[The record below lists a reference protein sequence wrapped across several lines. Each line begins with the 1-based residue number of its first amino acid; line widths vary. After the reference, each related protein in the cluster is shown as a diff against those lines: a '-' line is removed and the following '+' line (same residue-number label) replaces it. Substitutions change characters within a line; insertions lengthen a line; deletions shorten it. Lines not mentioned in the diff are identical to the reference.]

1 MAAVNKTDRIAA
13 LSEAL
18 AMVADARTMA
28 TTQVWGQAWDMYER
42 ELIERLLKCEAADD
56 INRYRLQIGIEAARH
71 ARRAIEH
78 AVKTESGLQQEL
90 DILEGRKKS
99 PMEIVR

>member
-1 MAAVNKTDRIAA
+1 MSDAKLDKIAR

-18 AMVADARTMA
+18 ALVADARTMA
-28 TTQVWGQAWDMYER
+28 TTQVWGDAWNLYER
-42 ELIERLLKCEAADD
+42 ELIERLLKCAAEDD

-78 AVKTESGLQQEL
+78 ATKTEDGLRREL
-90 DILEGRKKS
+90 DVLEGRKLA
-99 PMEIVR
+99 PIA